1 MSKHLSEKEL
11 AAAIVNGLTPQE
23 QQHVAECP
31 QCSAELEVFHGTLS
45 SFRSRFRGAV
55 DAQLAV
61 GVRRPTRVP
70 EVTHRPIGLW
80 GLAATMILM
89 VMAIPF
95 LYDNAIPSRV
105 PGESAADTNPDV
117 LMKSIQAHLSRTVPG
132 PMEPMLIFVRDRELD
147 SEQRGVQ

>member
-11 AAAIVNGLTPQE
+11 AAAIVSGLTPRE
-23 QQHVAECP
+23 QQHVSVCS
-31 QCSAELEVFHGTLS
+31 QCSADLEAFHGTVSLFRS
-45 SFRSRFRGAV
+45 SFRGVV

-70 EVTHRPIGLW
+70 EVTHRPVGLW
-80 GLAATMILM
+80 GLAAAMLVM

-95 LYDNAIPSRV
+95 LYDNAVPSRV

-117 LMKSIQAHLSRTVPG
+117 LMKSIQ
-132 PMEPMLIFVRDRELD
+132 
-147 SEQRGVQ
+147 VQWSPC